1 MLSRTNTAIN
11 QRFTQPGRA
20 PFTGVA
26 AQNTLHSVQFPVT
39 SSSPA
44 RSSVILALTT
54 IYLVWGSTYLGIKVA
69 VETMPPF
76 AMAACRFLIAG
87 IVLLIVLMLR
97 GGKRPTRRQWV
108 DNTIIGTLLLLGGNG
123 LVAWA
128 EQFMPS
134 GITALL
140 IGIGPL
146 FVVLTEWAWPG
157 GQRPTVGII
166 GALLLGLAG
175 VVWLAAPWETQLE
188 GGLPFTGV
196 AVILFSCV
204 CWSIGSIYSRH
215 AKSSPD
221 PFQAAAL
228 QMLGGSLA
236 LFITA
241 FAVGDFARLD
251 LAAISHRSWWALGY
265 LIVIGSLVG
274 FSTYVWLMKNVQ
286 PALAATFAYVNPI
299 VAVFLG
305 WWLLNETVTPRTFG
319 AASIIITSVIIITVQ
334 KNRRA
339 LSVPPRQA
347 VAAADAAKDT

>member
-1 MLSRTNTAIN
+1 ML
-11 QRFTQPGRA
+11 
-20 PFTGVA
+20 
-26 AQNTLHSVQFPVT
+26 
-39 SSSPA
+39 
-44 RSSVILALTT
+44 LALTT
-54 IYLVWGSTYLGIKVA
+54 IYLIWGSTYLGIKVA

-76 AMAACRFLIAG
+76 AMAACRFFIAG
-87 IVLLIVLMLR
+87 IALMIFLMLR
-97 GGKRPTRRQWV
+97 GMKRPTLRQCL

-157 GQRPTVGII
+157 GQRPTLGII
-166 GALLLGLAG
+166 AALLLGLAG
-175 VVWLAAPWETQLE
+175 VVWLAAPWETSLE
-188 GGLPFTGV
+188 GGLPIAGV
-196 AVILFSCV
+196 SVILFSCV

-241 FAVGDFARLD
+241 FATGDFARLE
-251 LAAISHRSWWALGY
+251 LTAISGESWTAFAY
-265 LIVIGSLVG
+265 LIVAGSLVG
-274 FSTYVWLMKNVQ
+274 FSTFVWLMKNVQ

-305 WWLLNETVTPRTFG
+305 WWLLDESVTSRTFG

-334 KNRRA
+334 KNRRTLA
-339 LSVPPRQA
+339 VPPRQA
-347 VAAADAAKDT
+347 VAVADGTKPE

>member
-1 MLSRTNTAIN
+1 M
-11 QRFTQPGRA
+11 
-20 PFTGVA
+20 
-26 AQNTLHSVQFPVT
+26 T
-39 SSSPA
+39 SIAPA
-44 RSSVILALTT
+44 RSAVILALTT

-76 AMAACRFLIAG
+76 AMAAFRFLVAG
-87 IVLLIVLMLR
+87 IVLLVFLMLR
-97 GGKRPTRRQWV
+97 GGKRPTLRQCV

-128 EQFMPS
+128 EQTIPS

-157 GQRPTVGII
+157 GQRPTLGIMA
-166 GALLLGLAG
+166 ALFLGLAG
-175 VVWLAAPWETQLE
+175 VVWLAAPWETSIE
-188 GGLPFTGV
+188 GGLPVIGV
-196 AVILFSCV
+196 GVILFSCV
-204 CWSIGSIYSRH
+204 CWAIGSIYSRH

-241 FAVGDFARLD
+241 FAVGDFSRLD
-251 LAAISHRSWWALGY
+251 IAAISTHSWWAFVY
-265 LIVIGSLVG
+265 LIIVGSLVG
-274 FSTYVWLMKNVQ
+274 FSIFVWLMKNVQ
-286 PALAATFAYVNPI
+286 PALASTFAYVNPI

-305 WWLLNETVTPRTFG
+305 WWLLDESVTARTFG
-319 AASIIITSVIIITVQ
+319 AAAVIITSVIIITVQ
-334 KNRRA
+334 KNRRV

-347 VAAADAAKDT
+347 VAAADSAKDA

>member
-1 MLSRTNTAIN
+1 
-11 QRFTQPGRA
+11 
-20 PFTGVA
+20 
-26 AQNTLHSVQFPVT
+26 VT
-39 SSSPA
+39 SISPA
-44 RSSVILALTT
+44 RSAVILALTT

-76 AMAACRFLIAG
+76 AMAAFRFLVAG
-87 IVLLIVLMLR
+87 IVLLVFLMLR
-97 GGKRPTRRQWV
+97 GGKWPTLRQCV

-128 EQFMPS
+128 EQIIPS

-157 GQRPTVGII
+157 GQRPTLGIMA
-166 GALLLGLAG
+166 ALLLGLAG
-175 VVWLAAPWETQLE
+175 VVWLAAPWETPIE
-188 GGLPFTGV
+188 GGLPVIGV
-196 AVILFSCV
+196 VMILFSCV
-204 CWSIGSIYSRH
+204 CWAIGSIYSRH
-215 AKSSPD
+215 AKSNPD

-241 FAVGDFARLD
+241 FAVGDFSRLD
-251 LAAISHRSWWALGY
+251 ITTISTHSWWAFVY
-265 LIVIGSLVG
+265 LIIVGSLVG
-274 FSTYVWLMKNVQ
+274 FSIFVWLMKNVQ
-286 PALAATFAYVNPI
+286 PALASTFAYVNPI

-305 WWLLNETVTPRTFG
+305 WWLLDETVTARTFG
-319 AASIIITSVIIITVQ
+319 AAAVIITSVIIITVQ
-334 KNRRA
+334 KNRRV

-347 VAAADAAKDT
+347 VAAADSAKDA